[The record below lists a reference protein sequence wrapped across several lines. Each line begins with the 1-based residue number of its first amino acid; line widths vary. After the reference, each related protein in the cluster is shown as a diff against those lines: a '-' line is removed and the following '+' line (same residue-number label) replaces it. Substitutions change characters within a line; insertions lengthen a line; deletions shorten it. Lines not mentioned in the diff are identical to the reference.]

1 MNKDNIDIVVEKRT
15 KGKWFHLPVTD
26 KGKQI
31 PILTDAAN
39 ETIVCFI
46 GIKGQPNEANAAF
59 ICKAVNEYDNLKE
72 QIKSLQ
78 VDLDFKE
85 AIKESALKR
94 IYQLDAQN
102 KCLLE
107 ALKAIQKL
115 SDDTTVSLVKEMI
128 YKIAQSAIKANETI

>member
-1 MNKDNIDIVVEKRT
+1 MKKDNIDIVVEKRT

-72 QIKSLQ
+72 HIDSLKNKIE
-78 VDLDFKE
+78 VYF
-85 AIKESALKR
+85 AICEHQEIENNLLKN
-94 IYQLDAQN
+94 QN

-107 ALKAIQKL
+107 ALQGITDKVEKLALWDKTDAAYYKA
-115 SDDTTVSLVKEMI
+115 KE
-128 YKIAQSAIKANETI
+128 AIKANETI